1 MRNKPIRFQMGSDL
15 WECPCGSVNIMGR
28 KCRCGNTYANE
39 LAKKYNKPTA
49 EEEPKQKKERRKPY
63 QPVKE
68 TEFLQ
73 SFFKPIKEG
82 EE

>member
-1 MRNKPIRFQMGSDL
+1 MSRKTVRRFEMGADL

-28 KCRCGNTYANE
+28 KCRCGNSYGNVLDE
-39 LAKKYNKPTA
+39 KYNKQKT
-49 EEEPKQKKERRKPY
+49 EEPKPKKARKKPY

-68 TEFLQ
+68 TGFLQ

-82 EE
+82 E